1 MKVIRTFDKS
11 TRKTHVTTISLISNQ
26 GPTVSEYDE
35 LPDIPAA
42 SASTVESINNLSD
55 RIDKVGGSMTSLM
68 HNVASG
74 MSVLA
79 NKTFEDDTIYTGE
92 NPPVNVFTAVLNQK
106 DTPIIMSG
114 VLGNYKLLRV
124 SLQASSALNEDV
136 VVSIED
142 NTNNATIALFDYNM
156 FDEGL
161 TYNSP
166 VSIIIPDN
174 CEILSICSNT
184 DIPIYVSIL
193 YMKR

>member
-1 MKVIRTFDKS
+1 MKVIRTFDKA
-11 TRKTHVTTISLISNQ
+11 TQKTHVTTISLISNQ

-35 LPDIPAA
+35 LPNIPAA
-42 SASTVESINNLSD
+42 SASTVESINGLSD
-55 RIDKVGGSMTSLM
+55 MIDKVGG
-68 HNVASG
+68 NVTAHMAAFINSE
-74 MSVLA
+74 
-79 NKTFEDDTIYTGE
+79 KTVYSGE

-106 DTPIIMSG
+106 DTPITMSG
-114 VLGNYKLLRV
+114 ILGNYKILRV
-124 SLQASSALNEDV
+124 SLQATTALNEDA

-174 CEILSICSNT
+174 CEILNICSNT
-184 DIPIYVSIL
+184 DIPIYASVL

>member
-1 MKVIRTFDKS
+1 MKVIRTFDKA
-11 TRKTHVTTISLISNQ
+11 TQKTHVTTISLISNQ

-35 LPDIPAA
+35 LPNIPAA
-42 SASTVESINNLSD
+42 SVSTVKSIDSLSD
-55 RIDKVGGSMTSLM
+55 RINKVGNDVVSYMYNM
-68 HNVASG
+68 ASG
-74 MSVLA
+74 MAVLA
-79 NKTFEDDTIYTGE
+79 NKSFDDTVYTGE

-106 DTPIIMSG
+106 DTPITMSG
-114 VLGNYKLLRV
+114 ILGNYKILRV
-124 SLQASSALNEDV
+124 SLQATTALNEDA